1 MKGKPETQKEGEMR
15 GEPEGGP
22 QGERE
27 QRLRGPDRA
36 HSDPTGRGTLG
47 GRTAGLLAHAP
58 HKEKAYHT
66 TPEVLFW
73 KRL

>member
-27 QRLRGPDRA
+27 QRLRGPGRA

-47 GRTAGLLAHAP
+47 AGP
-58 HKEKAYHT
+58 QGS
-66 TPEVLFW
+66 
-73 KRL
+73 